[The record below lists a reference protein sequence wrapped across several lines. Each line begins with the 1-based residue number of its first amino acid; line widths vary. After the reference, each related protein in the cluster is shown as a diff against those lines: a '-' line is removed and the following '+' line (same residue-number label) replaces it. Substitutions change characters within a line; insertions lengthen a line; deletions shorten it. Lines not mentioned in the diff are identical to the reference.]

1 MTNKNNEII
10 IYQSEDGQTQV
21 DVRMENDTV
30 WLTQAQMA
38 ELFQKDR
45 TVIGRHIAN
54 VYKEGELEE
63 EGTCAKFAHMGNDGL
78 QRYETVC
85 YNPRHH
91 LRCLSC
97 EESARDSS

>member
-63 EGTCAKFAHMGNDGL
+63 EGTCAKFAHITQHGAIEEKDENAK
-78 QRYETVC
+78 VC
-85 YNPRHH
+85 MHIILNM
-91 LRCLSC
+91 
-97 EESARDSS
+97 